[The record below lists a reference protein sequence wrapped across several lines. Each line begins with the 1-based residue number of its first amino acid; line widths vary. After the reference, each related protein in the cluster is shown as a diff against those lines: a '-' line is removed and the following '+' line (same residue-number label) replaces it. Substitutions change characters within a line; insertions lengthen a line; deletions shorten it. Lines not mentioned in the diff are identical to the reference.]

1 MMENYTAFRP
11 ANLKRKILIVEDE
24 LINREILEFLVQDS
38 YDVVSADTGARALE
52 LLEAQYAALNVVL
65 LDLHLPDMKGV
76 DILRRMKADS
86 RTARLPVIV
95 LTADQ
100 EAEVECL
107 SLGAADFIPKPYP
120 KQEVVLARIL
130 RTIELVEDKDLL
142 RWTERDQLTGL
153 YNREFFYRYAEQFD
167 SYHRNQPTDA
177 IVLDINHFHM
187 LNERFGKEFGNRVLK
202 RVAQQLHAE
211 IGEADGILC
220 RRGGDT
226 FLVYCLHRGDY
237 DGMLERI
244 SVDMGE
250 GYRIRARMGVYPGVD
265 RGIEMERRFDRAKQA
280 ADQVK
285 KEYAGA
291 VGFYDNS
298 MLEKELFNEQ
308 LQESFH
314 EAIRDKQFTV
324 YYQPKM
330 DIRPEEPVLHSAEAL
345 VRWKHPK
352 LGMVSPGVFIPLFE
366 ENGLIRELDSYV
378 WHEAAAR
385 AGDWKRRL
393 GRSVR
398 VSVNVSRIDLNDPQ
412 ILEKLK
418 GIVNDAGLDPGELL
432 LEITESA
439 YTENAK
445 QIIDVV
451 TAIRESGFHI
461 EMDDFGSGYS
471 SLNMITALPIDALKL
486 DLQFIRT
493 AFLEHKDTRLLEA
506 VIGLAKSLGL
516 PTIAEGVETA
526 EQMLALR
533 GMGCDIVQGYY
544 FSKPLPAEEFE
555 KLIPGKER

>member
-52 LLEAQYAALNVVL
+52 LLEAQYAALSVVL

-167 SYHRNQPTDA
+167 SYHRDQPTDA

-298 MLEKELFNEQ
+298 MHEKELFNEQ
-308 LQESFH
+308 LLESFH

-471 SLNMITALPIDALKL
+471 SLNMITALPIDALKF

>member
-24 LINREILEFLVQDS
+24 LINREILEFLVQAS

-52 LLEAQYAALNVVL
+52 LLEAQYAALSVVL

-167 SYHRNQPTDA
+167 SYHRDQPTDA

-298 MLEKELFNEQ
+298 MHEKELFNEQ
-308 LQESFH
+308 LLESFH

-471 SLNMITALPIDALKL
+471 SLNMITALPIDALKF

-533 GMGCDIVQGYY
+533 GMGCDLVQGYY